1 MPPHDT
7 FGAGHHNLIP
17 VPPNTRVFVAQLA
30 GLPVFGP
37 SGESIGKV
45 RDIVVALRLD
55 RKPPR
60 VLGLVVELPTR
71 RPIFVP
77 MLRVGSLES
86 HAVALATGSVSL
98 RRFEQRTLELRLIG
112 QLLGVQV
119 QLATTAS
126 SAIVVDVA
134 IERTRSRDWVVSRL
148 AVRERTRRIV
158 RRAPVQVVG
167 WTDVRGM
174 DPAELTG
181 HSVRGAQ
188 QVLASF
194 EGLRAADAASI
205 LRELEPEL
213 RYEVADALDDDRL
226 ADVIQELSEDD
237 QKELLAHLDEARAAD
252 ILEAMDPDD
261 AADLLAE
268 LPEGIQER
276 LLGLMEPEES
286 APVRRLLQYSSE
298 SAGGLMTPEPVVLT
312 PDATIA
318 EALARIRAPE
328 LTPALASMVF
338 VCRPPQAT
346 PTGRY
351 LGCVHTQRLLREP
364 PFELVAGALDK
375 EMAHLSP
382 DAALTEVTRFFA
394 SYNLVCAPVVDDED
408 HLLGAVTV
416 DDVLDHLLPDN
427 WRDEGLD
434 DGQVDAN
441 SRGGE
446 QGTTRAGSGHS
457 ILRAVNARAGVDP
470 PAADSGTAGSGADRG

>member
-1 MPPHDT
+1 VLV
-7 FGAGHHNLIP
+7 A
-17 VPPNTRVFVAQLA
+17 PNTRVFVAQLD

-60 VLGLVVELPTR
+60 ALGLVVELPTR

-77 MLRVGSLES
+77 MLRVSSLES
-86 HAVALATGSVSL
+86 HAVALATGSVSM

-112 QLLGVQV
+112 QLLGTQV

-126 SAIVVDVA
+126 AAIVVDA
-134 IERTRSRDWVVSRL
+134 AMERTRTRDWVVSRL
-148 AVRERTRRIV
+148 AVRERTRRIG
-158 RRAPVQVVG
+158 RRAPVQVVA

-174 DPAELTG
+174 DPAQLTG
-181 HSVRGAQ
+181 HSIRGAQ

-194 EGLRAADAASI
+194 EGLRAADAAGI
-205 LRELEPEL
+205 LRELDTEL
-213 RYEVADALDDDRL
+213 RYEVADMLDDDRL
-226 ADVIQELSEDD
+226 ADVLQELPEDD
-237 QKELLAHLDEARAAD
+237 QKDLLAHLDEARAAD

-268 LPEGIQER
+268 LPIGIQER

-286 APVRRLLQYSSE
+286 GPVRRLLQYSADT
-298 SAGGLMTPEPVVLT
+298 AGGLMTPEPVVLT
-312 PDATIA
+312 PDATVA
-318 EALARIRAPE
+318 EALARIRSPD

-338 VCRPPQAT
+338 VCRSPQAT

-364 PFELVAGALDK
+364 PFELVAGAIDA
-375 EMAHLSP
+375 EMSQLSP
-382 DAALTEVTRFFA
+382 DAALTDVTRFFA
-394 SYNLVCAPVVDDED
+394 SYNLVCAPVVDDEE

-427 WRDEGLD
+427 WREEGLTD
-434 DGQVDAN
+434 DDAGQDDADVGN
-441 SRGGE
+441 HPGRHSQAGGRRAILRSMTTKDSDPPTSRG
-446 QGTTRAGSGHS
+446 AGG
-457 ILRAVNARAGVDP
+457 AR
-470 PAADSGTAGSGADRG
+470 RG

>member
-1 MPPHDT
+1 MPP
-7 FGAGHHNLIP
+7 NS
-17 VPPNTRVFVAQLA
+17 RVFVAQLA

-37 SGESIGKV
+37 GGESIGKV

-86 HAVALATGSVSL
+86 HAVALSTGSVSM

-119 QLATTAS
+119 HLGTTAS
-126 SAIVVDVA
+126 SAIVVDA
-134 IERTRSRDWVVSRL
+134 AMERTRTRDWTVSRL
-148 AVRERTRRIV
+148 AVREKTRRIA
-158 RRAPVQVVG
+158 RRAPIQVVG
-167 WTDVRGM
+167 WHDVRGL
-174 DPAELTG
+174 DPAALTG
-181 HSVRGAQ
+181 QAIRGSQ
-188 QVLASF
+188 QVLSQM
-194 EGLRAADAASI
+194 EGLRAADAAVI
-205 LRELEPEL
+205 LRELTSQL
-213 RYEVADALDDDRL
+213 RNEVADAMDDDRL
-226 ADVIQELSEDD
+226 ADIIQELSEDD
-237 QKELLAHLDEARAAD
+237 QKEILAHLDEARAAD

-268 LPEGIQER
+268 LPAGVQER

-286 APVRRLLQYSSE
+286 APVRRLLQYSAE

-318 EALARIRAPE
+318 EALARIRSPE

-364 PFELVAGALDK
+364 PFELVAGALDA
-375 EMAHLSP
+375 EMARLSP
-382 DAALTEVTRFFA
+382 NASLADVTRFFA
-394 SYNLVCAPVVDDED
+394 SYNLVCAPVVDEED

-434 DGQVDAN
+434 EDEPA
-441 SRGGE
+441 
-446 QGTTRAGSGHS
+446 
-457 ILRAVNARAGVDP
+457 
-470 PAADSGTAGSGADRG
+470 PAARGVGHG